1 MSKPGALSNERMA
14 LSNVH
19 GVTRVRCP
27 DMQAISLAQALG
39 VNNRQT
45 GTASRMIA
53 EALAFFSVLDIV
65 APQDSFSDPSSLEQ
79 FAEYY
84 IGVQYV
90 VLVFDSVLFTI
101 AFKKVLV
108 VPKKQ

>member
-1 MSKPGALSNERMA
+1 MSKPGVLSNERMEP
-14 LSNVH
+14 SNVH

-27 DMQAISLAQALG
+27 DTQAISLALVLG

-53 EALAFFSVLDIV
+53 EALAFFRVLDIV